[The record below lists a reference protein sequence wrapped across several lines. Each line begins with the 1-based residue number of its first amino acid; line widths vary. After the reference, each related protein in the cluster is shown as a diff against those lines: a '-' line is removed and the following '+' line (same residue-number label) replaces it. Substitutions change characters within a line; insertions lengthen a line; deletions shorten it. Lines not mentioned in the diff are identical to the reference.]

1 MQSDTR
7 QVPVSAPCPFNA
19 MCSCKTTPSAL
30 LQRDAG
36 DADADDAGDQQTV
49 SCVGVPFA
57 TLPGA
62 FLFFLG
68 FPWKWKWKKW
78 KCPNQSTS
86 TATGLPSWLL
96 SLRRSESGKSESG
109 KHGNAPTNPL
119 PLAAPCNRHFHSPR
133 FQVQSKKTWKWKRW
147 KWKRW
152 KWKRWKG
159 KCPNQSTSTDR
170 SLQQTFSFLFGSK
183 FSTSGSGSGK
193 SGNAQLPIF
202 VS

>member
-62 FLFFLG
+62 FLFF
-68 FPWKWKWKKW
+68 
-78 KCPNQSTS
+78 
-86 TATGLPSWLL
+86 SWVPV
-96 SLRRSESGKSESG
+96 EVEVEKVEM
-109 KHGNAPTNPL
+109 PQPI
-119 PLAAPCNRHFHSPR
+119 HFHYHWPS
-133 FQVQSKKTWKWKRW
+133 V
-147 KWKRW
+147 
-152 KWKRWKG
+152 
-159 KCPNQSTSTDR
+159 
-170 SLQQTFSFLFGSK
+170 LASK
-183 FSTSGSGSGK
+183 FK
-193 SGNAQLPIF
+193 KE
-202 VS
+202 

>member
-78 KCPNQSTS
+78 KCPIAN
-86 TATGLPSWLL
+86 
-96 SLRRSESGKSESG
+96 
-109 KHGNAPTNPL
+109 
-119 PLAAPCNRHFHSPR
+119 FR
-133 FQVQSKKTWKWKRW
+133 FLVQF
-147 KWKRW
+147 
-152 KWKRWKG
+152 
-159 KCPNQSTSTDR
+159 KCKCFDIENWIVGID
-170 SLQQTFSFLFGSK
+170 
-183 FSTSGSGSGK
+183 
-193 SGNAQLPIF
+193 N
-202 VS
+202 